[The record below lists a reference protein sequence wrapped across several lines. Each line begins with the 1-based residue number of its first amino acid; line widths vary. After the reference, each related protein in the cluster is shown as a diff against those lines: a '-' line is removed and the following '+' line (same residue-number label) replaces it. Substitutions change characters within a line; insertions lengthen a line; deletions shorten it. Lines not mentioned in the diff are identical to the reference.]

1 MCVCLNRSCVRSF
14 AGCADLNLAGRT
26 VEEGLVSQVQW
37 RSNDDF
43 LRPMGHTGANSG
55 WGQGAQGGGH
65 TGANREDRSAS
76 SSSLAIWRTGVSL
89 SVHLYMV
96 ITGRLALVLLDV
108 PLSVP
113 SDWPVGAASSSA
125 FYEVGQWVKWVFDR
139 SSSSSSLFHL
149 PIIFF
154 RHSLFTSRIWKGK
167 SVYYFAWF
175 ADVRMIY

>member
-1 MCVCLNRSCVRSF
+1 MCSIH
-14 AGCADLNLAGRT
+14 
-26 VEEGLVSQVQW
+26 LVAPI
-37 RSNDDF
+37 F
-43 LRPMGHTGANSG
+43 G
-55 WGQGAQGGGH
+55 
-65 TGANREDRSAS
+65 S
-76 SSSLAIWRTGVSL
+76 SSVSVLKVLFQFQFQFWTGVSR

-113 SDWPVGAASSSA
+113 PDWPVGAASSSA

-154 RHSLFTSRIWKGK
+154 RHSLFTSTFIDSPTRCLFQCWNK
-167 SVYYFAWF
+167 YYLACYRGPREITWLINKLTSTSLLPH
-175 ADVRMIY
+175 VTSQSGE